1 MSIIGATRLQNDKSD
16 TYSAGPCYAG
26 GCSAFTPR
34 GTCGKDW
41 DLGEQTCA
49 SGFCTSQPL
58 CARIKK
64 TQVCGLRYSSKG
76 KDPLVSAEWDS
87 RGSPYVRCTYDADLI
102 DTQAQ
107 VDQFVSMF
115 GESPGLAERYCM
127 RGVKNTAGEL
137 VSRVSSDA
145 DPAGGWCRKWYS
157 ANRGPDQDA
166 ALGSFCIKNPG
177 AADCKCINRA
187 SDPVYQKVKA
197 LHTYPDQCWYV
208 PCAADVGELKMGT
221 QRDTPTN
228 CPTQVCQIVFNMLDD
243 GSVTMD
249 DVKNTINCDF
259 SKYVASQTHSSQTH
273 SSQTHSSQTHSSQTH
288 SSQTH
293 SSQTHSSQTHSSQT
307 HSSQTQAGAQQEDNV
322 LCGRSSAGGYTDLY
336 SEMVSG
342 YKFWSCE

>member
-87 RGSPYVRCTYDADLI
+87 RGAPYVRCTYDADLI

-107 VDQFVSMF
+107 VDQFMSMF

-157 ANRGPDQDA
+157 AHRGPDQDA

-187 SDPVYQKVKA
+187 SDPVYQKVKT
-197 LHTYPDQCWYV
+197 LHAYPDQCWYV

-259 SKYVASQTHSSQTH
+259 SKYVPPPPPPKPTPLTPLTPPKPTPPTPTPLTPPKPTPPTPPTPTPPTPPRPAPNRKIMFFV
-273 SSQTHSSQTHSSQTH
+273 
-288 SSQTH
+288 
-293 SSQTHSSQTHSSQT
+293 
-307 HSSQTQAGAQQEDNV
+307 AGAV
-322 LCGRSSAGGYTDLY
+322 LVAILISTVR
-336 SEMVSG
+336 
-342 YKFWSCE
+342 W

>member
-87 RGSPYVRCTYDADLI
+87 RGAPYVRCTYDADLI

-157 ANRGPDQDA
+157 AHRGPDQDA

-187 SDPVYQKVKA
+187 SDPVYQKVKT
-197 LHTYPDQCWYV
+197 LHAYPDQCWYV
-208 PCAADVGELKMGT
+208 PCAADIGELKMGT

-259 SKYVASQTHSSQTH
+259 SKYVPPPPPPKPTPPKPTPLTPSKPTHPKPTPLTPSKPTPPKPTPLTPSKPTP
-273 SSQTHSSQTHSSQTH
+273 TPPTPRPVPNRKIMFFV
-288 SSQTH
+288 
-293 SSQTHSSQTHSSQT
+293 
-307 HSSQTQAGAQQEDNV
+307 AGAV
-322 LCGRSSAGGYTDLY
+322 LVAILISTVR
-336 SEMVSG
+336 
-342 YKFWSCE
+342 W